1 MNCGRA
7 AVLLMFCRMTKI
19 EDIEKAVE
27 QLSAEE
33 LAKFRT
39 WFEEFDAGVFDAK
52 IERDAKAGKLDKLMA
67 EAHANHAA
75 GRREEF

>member
-1 MNCGRA
+1 
-7 AVLLMFCRMTKI
+7 MTKI

-27 QLSAEE
+27 QLSPEE
-33 LAKFRT
+33 LAKFRE
-39 WFEEFDAGVFDAK
+39 WFEEFDGRVFDAK

-67 EAHANHAA
+67 EARANHAV